1 LSPERRLEL
10 LHTLVTLAADTAAV
24 REAIKDSQAARDAL
38 TLERFELR
46 KALKQVERNA
56 KAAAS
61 NGATAL
67 IKSAAAGSGAVK
79 ARGSNGGGAA
89 AAAGARQ
96 QAAAVAAAA
105 AAAAEQETAAKA
117 SRSRLGELEESLAE
131 HSVRQAPHLGC
142 DRQRNDFFC
151 IAAPLASGAPK
162 VAQLCVLCHEYSWVR
177 LPPPPFS

>member
-1 LSPERRLEL
+1 

-67 IKSAAAGSGAVK
+67 IKSSAAGSGSVAVK

-96 QAAAVAAAA
+96 QAAAMAAAA

-117 SRSRLGELEESLAE
+117 SRLRLGELEESLAE
-131 HSVRQAPHLGC
+131 HSVRQGPHLGC

-151 IAAPLASGAPK
+151 IAAPLESGAPK